1 MATFV
6 NGLDVWV
13 QKLTSA
19 QFSNSNNNNGNA
31 AKNTNKNKLGEQ
43 EWAALYQSFDEWF
56 DFLDKTYESI
66 GLPVKDVTD
75 SKPSE
80 STLDT
85 VSEPTM

>member
-19 QFSNSNNNNGNA
+19 QLSNINNNNG
-31 AKNTNKNKLGEQ
+31 KNTNKNKLGEQ

-66 GLPVKDVTD
+66 GVPVKDVTD

-80 STLDT
+80 SALDT